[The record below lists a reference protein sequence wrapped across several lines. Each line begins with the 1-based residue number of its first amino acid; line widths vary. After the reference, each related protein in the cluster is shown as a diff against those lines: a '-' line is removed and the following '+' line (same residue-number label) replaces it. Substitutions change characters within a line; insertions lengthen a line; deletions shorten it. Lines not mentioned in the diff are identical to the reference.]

1 MIGAYAYHSDR
12 TNKTTREVYMLNVIK
27 KVEVSPEEM
36 KEVMDNM
43 EDDDFIFDNPEG
55 EDSIVK
61 EDDVHSCRTF
71 YITQGEQPEDD
82 DTINVIQYNVV

>member
-1 MIGAYAYHSDR
+1 
-12 TNKTTREVYMLNVIK
+12 MLNVIK

-43 EDDDFIFDNPEG
+43 EDGDFIFDNPEG

-61 EDDVHSCRTF
+61 EDDIHSCKTF
-71 YITQGEQPEDD
+71 YITHGEQDD
-82 DTINVIQYNVV
+82 DTINVIQYDVM

>member
-12 TNKTTREVYMLNVIK
+12 TNKTTREVYMLNITKTVD
-27 KVEVSPEEM
+27 VTPEEM
-36 KEVMDNM
+36 NEVMDKM
-43 EDDDFIFDNPEG
+43 GDDDFIFDNPEG

-61 EDDVHSCRTF
+61 EDDIHTGRTF